1 MSITIQNIPYLSL
14 LWIGIG
20 FLLVLIGILRL
31 AYDQSQEE
39 KEDSF
44 YKGQSELFAYFLQEE
59 EKKNDKIRESFNST
73 EQVEPVP
80 VEHVMLNEETVRPPR
95 EDLVFE
101 EIIRQY
107 EKNVPLE
114 EIAKRLKIGIGEV
127 KLIVSLD
134 AMR

>member
-1 MSITIQNIPYLSL
+1 MSVTIQNIPYLSL
-14 LWIGIG
+14 IWIGMG

-31 AYDQSQEE
+31 AYNQSQEE

-59 EKKNDKIRESFNST
+59 EKKNDKIRESFSSI
-73 EQVEPVP
+73 EQVEPSP
-80 VEHVMLNEETVRPPR
+80 IEDEETVEKSVRQPR
-95 EDLVFE
+95 EDVVFE

-114 EIAKRLKIGIGEV
+114 EIAKHLKIGIGEV
-127 KLIVSLD
+127 KLIVSLY